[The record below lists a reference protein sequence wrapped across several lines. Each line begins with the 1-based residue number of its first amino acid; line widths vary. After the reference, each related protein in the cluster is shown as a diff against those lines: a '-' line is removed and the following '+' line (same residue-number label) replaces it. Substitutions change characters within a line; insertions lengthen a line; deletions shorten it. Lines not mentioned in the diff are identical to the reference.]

1 MNLII
6 VGGEKLVYFL
16 SRLFISKGYEITI
29 INKDWEESSRLA
41 RMLKATIV
49 HGDGSNPQI
58 LEEAGA
64 NSAEVLLAVTP
75 HDQDNLLIC
84 QLAIRRFHIPHTLAL
99 VNDPDNEAVFLEL
112 GISSVF
118 STTRILASLI
128 EQKTVYEGIT
138 NLIPLEEGKINV
150 TEIILEEG
158 SPVIE
163 KQLKEIGLPENS
175 LIASI
180 IRKGQ
185 PLVPR
190 GSTILKPGDRLI
202 AVSFPDNLGQVLK
215 ILTGEQ
221 KAGES

>member
-6 VGGEKLVYFL
+6 VGGQKLAYFL
-16 SRLFISKGYEITI
+16 SRLFTSKGYKVTI
-29 INKDWEESSRLA
+29 INEDKEEAKKLA
-41 RMLKATIV
+41 RMLKVTVV
-49 HGDGSNPQI
+49 HGDGSDPQI

-64 NSAEVLLAVTP
+64 NSTDALLALTP

-84 QLAIRRFHIPHTLAL
+84 QLAIRHFHIPQTLAL
-99 VNDPDNEAVFLEL
+99 VNDPDNEEVFLQL

-118 STTRILASLI
+118 STTRILAGLI
-128 EQKTVYEGIT
+128 EQKTGFESIT
-138 NLIPLEEGKINV
+138 NLIPIEEGKINAA
-150 TEIILEEG
+150 EIILEDD

-163 KQLKEIGLPENS
+163 KSLRDVKLPEDS

-185 PLVPR
+185 PIVPR

-202 AVSFPDNLGQVLK
+202 AISSPENLGRVLK
-215 ILTGEQ
+215 ILTG
-221 KAGES
+221 

>member
-6 VGGEKLVYFL
+6 VGGQKLAYFL
-16 SRLFISKGYEITI
+16 SRIFTSKGYKVTI
-29 INKDWEESSRLA
+29 INEDKEEAKKLA
-41 RMLKATIV
+41 RMLKVTVV
-49 HGDGSNPQI
+49 HGDGSDPQI

-64 NSAEVLLAVTP
+64 NSTDALLALTP

-84 QLAIRRFHIPHTLAL
+84 QLGIRHFHIPRTLAL
-99 VNDPDNEAVFLEL
+99 VNDPDNEEVFLQL

-128 EQKTVYEGIT
+128 EQKASFESIT
-138 NLIPLEEGKINV
+138 NLIPIEEGKINA
-150 TEIILEEG
+150 TEIILEND

-163 KQLKEIGLPENS
+163 KSLRDVKLPEDS

-185 PLVPR
+185 PIVPR
-190 GSTILKPGDRLI
+190 GSTVLKSGDRLI
-202 AVSFPDNLGQVLK
+202 AISSPENLSRVLK
-215 ILTGEQ
+215 ILTG
-221 KAGES
+221 